1 MDLVVVRELFDRT
14 LRADR
19 PPADGVE
26 RTWFDGVL
34 RTTQGAVHGIGWWDF
49 GPDRTAAIVAREAA
63 RVRSVG
69 GELWWPVYGHD
80 FPEGLDR
87 ELADAGFEDLFGL
100 ETFLAIEASAA
111 AKLERLPGVDVRRV
125 STEPELAGYAGV
137 LRKAFGEED
146 WTTDAF
152 YLPRLHDPTL
162 VLLVAYVDGEPAATG
177 RLETPKET
185 PFGALG
191 DGGVVPRHRGTG
203 LYRAIV
209 ADRAAEAVRRDA
221 RYLHVNAWET
231 SRPIL
236 ERLGFEP
243 LTTRRVWR
251 LKAPSR
257 N

>member
-1 MDLVVVRELFDRT
+1 
-14 LRADR
+14 
-19 PPADGVE
+19 
-26 RTWFDGVL
+26 
-34 RTTQGAVHGIGWWDF
+34 
-49 GPDRTAAIVAREAA
+49 
-63 RVRSVG
+63 
-69 GELWWPVYGHD
+69 
-80 FPEGLDR
+80 
-87 ELADAGFEDLFGL
+87 
-100 ETFLAIEASAA
+100 
-111 AKLERLPGVDVRRV
+111 V

-137 LRKAFGEED
+137 LRKAFGEEH

-177 RLETPKET
+177 RLETPRAT
-185 PFGALG
+185 PFASLG
-191 DGGVVPRHRGTG
+191 DGGVVPQHRGAG

-209 ADRAAEAVRRDA
+209 ADRAAEAVRRSA

-243 LTTRRVWR
+243 LTTRHVWR